1 MGTNRTMA
9 ILLAFALQL
18 LMVGATAAPLA
29 DTSNLIVYSYGACLS
44 STSSLSKFEN

>member
-29 DTSNLIVYSYGACLS
+29 DTTNPVSYTHLTLPTKA
-44 STSSLSKFEN
+44 